1 MKKLTKLIAG
11 FSIHSIDVFR
21 KIFFIISSG
30 ISLFFNLLVRPR
42 IQILYKDAGVPLSSE
57 YLYVSYIAIIGLL
70 VFAFIPLKKTP
81 EEFVKQLVVF
91 VVLGLVLIGL
101 ALTSVIMPIYT
112 LTSILQ

>member
-1 MKKLTKLIAG
+1 MTKLTKSIAG
-11 FSIHSIDVFR
+11 FSIHTIDVLR

-42 IQILYKDAGVPLSSE
+42 IQLLYKDAGVPLSSE
-57 YLYVSYIAIIGLL
+57 YLYISYIAIIGLPA
-70 VFAFIPLKKTP
+70 FAFIPLKKTP
-81 EEFVKQLVVF
+81 GELVTQLVVF

-112 LTSILQ
+112 LTSLLK